1 MTPPLARRPSLL
13 GFFPVLFAALLL
25 LAGCSTPPPGNSFP
39 EQSWD
44 HKPDIRLLVGEIRV
58 EKQYID
64 KAPYPHAELQAPRT
78 PSQALENWARRRL
91 VAAGSG
97 GRAVLTITDGRIVQ
111 SDLPEDKGTLSF
123 FTTQRAHKFDGRL
136 AARLSVENASGL
148 QVGQVEAVAT
158 RYVTIGSGVTLNE
171 REQLLFQ
178 LVEEMAASLDQEMEK
193 QVRLHLGPYVVQ

>member
-13 GFFPVLFAALLL
+13 GLFPLVFAALLL
-25 LAGCSTPPPGNSFP
+25 LAGCSTPPPGNAFP

-78 PSQALENWARRRL
+78 PSQDLETWARRRL

-97 GRAVLTITDGRIVQ
+97 GRAQLTITDGRIVQ
-111 SDLPEDKGTLSF
+111 SDLPEGKGTFSF

-136 AARLSVENASGL
+136 AARLSILNASGL

-158 RYVTIGSGVTLNE
+158 RYVTIGAGVTLNE
-171 REQLLFQ
+171 REKLLFQ
-178 LVEEMAASLDQEMEK
+178 LVEEMVASLDREMEK
-193 QVRLHLGPYVVQ
+193 QIYLHLDSYLVR